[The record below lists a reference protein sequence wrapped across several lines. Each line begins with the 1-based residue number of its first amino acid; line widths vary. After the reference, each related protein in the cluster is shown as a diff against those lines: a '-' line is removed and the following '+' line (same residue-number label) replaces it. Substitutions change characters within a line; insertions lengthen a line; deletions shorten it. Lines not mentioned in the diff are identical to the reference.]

1 MSKDNLYY
9 SWVNTFFSK
18 RNWIP
23 LPFQQEA
30 WKAILKD
37 DSGLVN
43 APTGSGKT
51 LSVLPPILW
60 KKLNSQKTT
69 KSSLFCIWIT
79 PLRSLSKQIQLSI
92 QDFLSDMCD
101 EFSVEVRNGD
111 TSLKVRARQAKK
123 LPHILITTP
132 ESFQLL
138 ICSKGWKK
146 KMEQVDTIV
155 VDEWH
160 ELMGSKRGVQLELCL
175 SALRFYNSKLKT
187 WGISAT
193 IGNLDE
199 AKNVLIGK
207 HLDGSYVE
215 GKLIKSSTRKKIEV
229 EVVSPKKIKELP
241 WRGHLGL
248 HLVED
253 LIPILK
259 RSKTT
264 LIFTNTRSQCEI
276 WYQHILSACP
286 EFSGLLAM
294 HHGSIEK
301 EIRLWVEDAVR
312 KEKLKAVI
320 CTSSLDLG
328 VDFYPVETIIQIG
341 GPKGVARFL
350 QRAGRSGHRP
360 DQISKIYFL
369 PTHAIELIEASALKK
384 AAKKSY
390 TEPRVPYVLS
400 YDVLIQFLVSLAV
413 SDGFRANEALSI
425 VRKTHAF
432 CNISDY
438 EWEWI
443 LTYISKGATSLSAY
457 NEYKKVQ
464 IIDDGLFKV
473 LSRGVA
479 MRHRVQIGTIVS
491 DNHLNLKLL
500 SGKRLGVIEE
510 WFISKLKKGDV
521 FLFGGQYWELFQIQ
535 QMDVL
540 VKKSKSK
547 KGKVVSWMGGRMS
560 FTSYM
565 SDLLRNE
572 IYSIQQNTNYVKT
585 LKPLSFLLD
594 MQKELSIIP
603 NEHEFLIESF
613 QTSEG
618 FHTVFYA
625 FEGRF
630 VHEAMSHLMAYRISL
645 LIPISF
651 SLAYNDY
658 GFELLSDQFLDVNQ
672 IIENNLFEATHVK
685 DDLEQ
690 SINASEIAR
699 RKFRDIAVISG
710 LVFSGMPSNRKRNKD
725 LQSGSQL
732 IFEVFRDYEPENL
745 LYKQAFFE
753 TFEYQLEEERLI
765 KALFKIKKQKIVWK
779 NIEKPSPFSFPIITD
794 RLREKLSS
802 EELGERIK
810 KMQLIYQ

>member
-1 MSKDNLYY
+1 M
-9 SWVNTFFSK
+9 
-18 RNWIP
+18 
-23 LPFQQEA
+23 
-30 WKAILKD
+30 
-37 DSGLVN
+37 
-43 APTGSGKT
+43 
-51 LSVLPPILW
+51 
-60 KKLNSQKTT
+60 
-69 KSSLFCIWIT
+69 
-79 PLRSLSKQIQLSI
+79 
-92 QDFLSDMCD
+92 
-101 EFSVEVRNGD
+101 
-111 TSLKVRARQAKK
+111 
-123 LPHILITTP
+123 
-132 ESFQLL
+132 
-138 ICSKGWKK
+138 
-146 KMEQVDTIV
+146 
-155 VDEWH
+155 
-160 ELMGSKRGVQLELCL
+160 
-175 SALRFYNSKLKT
+175 
-187 WGISAT
+187 
-193 IGNLDE
+193 
-199 AKNVLIGK
+199 
-207 HLDGSYVE
+207 
-215 GKLIKSSTRKKIEV
+215 
-229 EVVSPKKIKELP
+229 
-241 WRGHLGL
+241 
-248 HLVED
+248 
-253 LIPILK
+253 
-259 RSKTT
+259 
-264 LIFTNTRSQCEI
+264 
-276 WYQHILSACP
+276 
-286 EFSGLLAM
+286 
-294 HHGSIEK
+294 
-301 EIRLWVEDAVR
+301 
-312 KEKLKAVI
+312 
-320 CTSSLDLG
+320 
-328 VDFYPVETIIQIG
+328 
-341 GPKGVARFL
+341 
-350 QRAGRSGHRP
+350 
-360 DQISKIYFL
+360 
-369 PTHAIELIEASALKK
+369 
-384 AAKKSY
+384 
-390 TEPRVPYVLS
+390 
-400 YDVLIQFLVSLAV
+400 
-413 SDGFRANEALSI
+413 
-425 VRKTHAF
+425 
-432 CNISDY
+432 
-438 EWEWI
+438 
-443 LTYISKGATSLSAY
+443 
-457 NEYKKVQ
+457 
-464 IIDDGLFKV
+464 
-473 LSRGVA
+473 
-479 MRHRVQIGTIVS
+479 
-491 DNHLNLKLL
+491 
-500 SGKRLGVIEE
+500 GVIEE

-572 IYSIQQNTNYVKT
+572 IYSIQQNTSYAKT

-594 MQKELSIIP
+594 MQKALSIIP